1 MSTLAAF
8 HEVRFPI
15 AVGLGARVA
24 PERRT
29 EIVTLGSGR
38 EERNARWAHARRR
51 YDAGP
56 GVRSL
61 ADLQRVV
68 AFFEERRGRL
78 HGFRF
83 KDPLDHVSGPAES
96 APVPNDQ
103 EIGVGDATRAAFPL
117 IKTYAAGPNPYVR
130 PITKPVAGSVRVAV
144 AGVERLNGVH
154 LDVDTTT
161 GVISFRPGHIP
172 AAGAI
177 VTAGFAFD
185 VPVRFDS
192 DVLDINV
199 SRFRAGEIP
208 TIPLIEI
215 VP

>member
-15 AVGLGARVA
+15 ALGLGARVA

-38 EERNARWAHARRR
+38 EERNARWAHARRK

-56 GVRSL
+56 GMRSL
-61 ADLQRVV
+61 ADLQRVI

-83 KDPLDHVSGPAES
+83 KDPLDHVSGLAE
-96 APVPNDQ
+96 ATPNASDQ
-103 EIGVGDATRAAFPL
+103 EIGVGDGARAAFAL
-117 IKTYAAGPNPYVR
+117 VKTYGAGPNPYVR
-130 PITKPVAGSVRVAV
+130 PIAKPVAGTARVAV
-144 AGVERLNGVH
+144 AGVERFNGIH
-154 LDVDTTT
+154 FDVDATT
-161 GVISFRPGHIP
+161 GLITFRPGQIP
-172 AAGAI
+172 AHGAI

-185 VPVRFDS
+185 VPVRFDT

-215 VP
+215 MP